1 MVAPYK
7 RLPFMRCPY
16 LSERLN
22 KGEAGIFAVARCYTV
37 DRDSDKFCFY
47 RLAKAHGLYGF
58 AFGCVEYIK
67 RNVRAAS
74 VRKRNGRKR

>member
-1 MVAPYK
+1 MMIISK
-7 RLPFMRCPY
+7 
-16 LSERLN
+16 
-22 KGEAGIFAVARCYTV
+22 IFKKC
-37 DRDSDKFCFY
+37 
-47 RLAKAHGLYGF
+47 AKAHGLYGF